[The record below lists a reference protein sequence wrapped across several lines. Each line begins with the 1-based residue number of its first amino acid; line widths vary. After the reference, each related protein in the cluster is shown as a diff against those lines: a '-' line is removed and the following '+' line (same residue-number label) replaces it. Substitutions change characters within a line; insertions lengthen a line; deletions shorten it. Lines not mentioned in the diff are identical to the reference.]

1 MTVDRELENID
12 IFERWK
18 AWVTAECHKRFN
30 GRGDAVSDKFAELF
44 MGRNRLP
51 YPSKSFINKLIVEA
65 EREVAR
71 KIKPR
76 GTSSIDDKSH
86 PVEIIEHVFDENDI
100 VEMID
105 RNTRIQ
111 NIERTYG
118 PITAIIVRLL
128 IGKYTISEICQLLK
142 IPKKEIYQTLQ
153 ILAQDR
159 PQESHPA

>member
-1 MTVDRELENID
+1 MTVAIKRENID

-18 AWVTAECHKRFN
+18 VWVAAECQKRFN

-51 YPSKSFINKLIVEA
+51 HPSKGFINKLIAEA

-76 GTSSIDDKSH
+76 GTSSIDDSR
-86 PVEIIEHVFDENDI
+86 PAVEIIDDVVDENDI

-111 NIERTYG
+111 KIERACGTE
-118 PITAIIVRLL
+118 TALIVKLL
-128 IGKYTISEICQLLK
+128 IQRYTVSEICQRLK

-153 ILAQDR
+153 ILAKD
-159 PQESHPA
+159 QEQENHSG